1 MKQENYDGRVYEKC
15 YAKRKH
21 LFGIKV
27 AGEKG
32 WYVEP
37 CFEELGTRKYVTDDV
52 PEVWFKQNGRYG
64 LYNVGERR
72 VVLPAV
78 YGFPFDF
85 GSKGEYATVWKDYKA
100 GVIDRQ
106 GNEVVPI
113 IYDEIEARTECI
125 TIPNEQRREV
135 TLDDGTVIH
144 IDPKYRLEF
153 RGYACFTNDGCS
165 QAYDENCQ
173 PCEFCD
179 WEAPRMNRK
188 PEYDNKEA
196 ETMTIAELECL
207 IQREYIHLLE
217 MGYQSGNTY
226 HFFDEHRKRM
236 DEQEERVNSLIVDR
250 RTKMDQSWVH
260 NVENAHRVGRT
271 NRLLMRAVEK
281 AVRLG
286 KRASKSLRW
295 MEKVSHTENYDV
307 EVTIHPE
314 WQDSQ
319 SDLRYVPKY
328 KSSGKEIDRLDDEN
342 CELADTHI
350 WNIIAAMGGGPK
362 REGISLCFS
371 QSTGEYSSDF
381 WDVREL
387 TLDDGQSWDEGIH
400 FPAYQ
405 DEYFTHPFH
414 ALYLDYF
421 NYSFEDLCNINDFR
435 VNVDVRLETREQEKK
450 EV

>member
-135 TLDDGTVIH
+135 TLDDG
-144 IDPKYRLEF
+144 
-153 RGYACFTNDGCS
+153 
-165 QAYDENCQ
+165 
-173 PCEFCD
+173 
-179 WEAPRMNRK
+179 
-188 PEYDNKEA
+188 
-196 ETMTIAELECL
+196 
-207 IQREYIHLLE
+207 
-217 MGYQSGNTY
+217 
-226 HFFDEHRKRM
+226 
-236 DEQEERVNSLIVDR
+236 
-250 RTKMDQSWVH
+250 
-260 NVENAHRVGRT
+260 
-271 NRLLMRAVEK
+271 
-281 AVRLG
+281 
-286 KRASKSLRW
+286 
-295 MEKVSHTENYDV
+295 
-307 EVTIHPE
+307 
-314 WQDSQ
+314 
-319 SDLRYVPKY
+319 
-328 KSSGKEIDRLDDEN
+328 
-342 CELADTHI
+342 
-350 WNIIAAMGGGPK
+350 
-362 REGISLCFS
+362 
-371 QSTGEYSSDF
+371 
-381 WDVREL
+381 
-387 TLDDGQSWDEGIH
+387 QSWDEGIH

-435 VNVDVRLETREQEKK
+435 VNIDVRLETREQEKK